1 MQHLLSVDDMSED
14 FILEVWT
21 NALKNKDNISN
32 TLSGKI
38 LTNLF
43 YEASTRTSSS
53 FFSAMTRRG
62 GSVIPINNVKFS
74 SVTKGETLEDTIIAM
89 STLSDCIVLRHPETG
104 SVFRAASV
112 SSVPIINAGDGE
124 GEHPTQTLLDG
135 LTIYSNN
142 NKSLDN
148 LRITFIGDLKNGR
161 TVKSLVKLLSRYK
174 NNSFNF
180 VSPKNLRIPKD
191 SIPKNSRE
199 FERIDDVISD
209 TDVLYVTRVQKERG
223 SDHDY
228 SLKIDQLQ
236 SLGKD
241 SIVMHPLP
249 RVNEIPRE
257 FDNDKRAKYFEQMKY
272 GLWCRISLLEKII
285 LNN

>member
-112 SSVPIINAGDGE
+112 SSVPIINARMSRRGIQQYI
-124 GEHPTQTLLDG
+124 TVALDDK
-135 LTIYSNN
+135 I
-142 NKSLDN
+142 
-148 LRITFIGDLKNGR
+148 KNIK
-161 TVKSLVKLLSRYK
+161 VKKTAE
-174 NNSFNF
+174 
-180 VSPKNLRIPKD
+180 I
-191 SIPKNSRE
+191 E
-199 FERIDDVISD
+199 DV
-209 TDVLYVTRVQKERG
+209 
-223 SDHDY
+223 
-228 SLKIDQLQ
+228 
-236 SLGKD
+236 
-241 SIVMHPLP
+241 
-249 RVNEIPRE
+249 
-257 FDNDKRAKYFEQMKY
+257 
-272 GLWCRISLLEKII
+272 
-285 LNN
+285 

>member
-14 FILEVWT
+14 FIHEIWT
-21 NALKNKDNISN
+21 NALNNKDNIS
-32 TLSGKI
+32 TSLSGKI

-53 FFSAMTRRG
+53 FYSAMTRTG

-89 STLSDCIVLRHPETG
+89 STLSDCIVLRHPDTG
-104 SVFRAASV
+104 SANRAAKV
-112 SSVPIINAGDGE
+112 SSVPIINGGDGE

-135 LTIYSNN
+135 FTIYSNN

-148 LRITFIGDLKNGR
+148 LNITFIGDLKNGR

-174 NNSFNF
+174 NNNFNF
-180 VSPKNLRIPKD
+180 ISPESLKLPSELLPSN
-191 SIPKNSRE
+191 SIESENIESV
-199 FERIDDVISD
+199 IDK

-228 SLKIDQLQ
+228 SL
-236 SLGKD
+236 SLERLKLLKRD

-257 FDNDKRAKYFEQMKY
+257 FDNDKRAKYFEQMRN
-272 GLWCRISLLEKII
+272 GLWCRIALLEKII
-285 LNN
+285 LG

>member
-1 MQHLLSVDDMSED
+1 VQHLLSVDDMSED

-104 SVFRAASV
+104 SVLRAANV

-161 TVKSLVKLLSRYK
+161 TVKSLVKLLSRYR

-191 SIPKNSRE
+191 SLPKNSRE

-228 SLKIDQLQ
+228 SLKNDQLQ